1 MAARKQ
7 KKSGEKPAESSAKA
21 AKKLM
26 HVKFWLPFATWV
38 IGAVIV
44 TCLLFIFYNPSPTI
58 SVTYF
63 VIVLIGFYI
72 MIRSRNAGKRRTNK
86 G

>member
-1 MAARKQ
+1 MAAKKE
-7 KKSGEKPAESSAKA
+7 KKSKEKPAENSAKA

-26 HVKFWLPFATWV
+26 YVKFWLPFATWV
-38 IGAVIV
+38 IGAVVV

-63 VIVLIGFYI
+63 VIILLGFYI
-72 MIRSRNAGKRRTNK
+72 LLRSRNAGKRRKNK